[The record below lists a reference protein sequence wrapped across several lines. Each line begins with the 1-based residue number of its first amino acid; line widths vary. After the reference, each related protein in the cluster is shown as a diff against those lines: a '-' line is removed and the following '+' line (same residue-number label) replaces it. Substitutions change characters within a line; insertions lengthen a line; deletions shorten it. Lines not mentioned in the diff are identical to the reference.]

1 MNAEPSL
8 AAEFLLSASK
18 LRECPSDE
26 IAEVAF
32 VGRSNSGKSSTI
44 NCLTGIRQLAR
55 VSKTPGR
62 TQLINFFGTTE
73 GFRLVDLPG
82 YGYARANKRRQ
93 HEWGKAVDD
102 YLQRRTNLR
111 GVVLV
116 MDSRHPLQSFDI
128 QMIEWSE
135 MQELRLLVLLNK
147 ADKLKQ
153 RERVKNVRL
162 VEEKIEGQTNIDVL
176 LFSAVKK
183 TGMHEA
189 LVRIRTMANG

>member
-1 MNAEPSL
+1 MNAEPPL
-8 AAEFLLSASK
+8 AAEFLLSASQ
-18 LRECPSDE
+18 LQECPSDQ

-62 TQLINFFGTTE
+62 TQLINFFVTTE

-93 HEWGKAVDD
+93 LEWGKAVDD
-102 YLQRRTNLR
+102 YLQRRANLR

-116 MDSRHPLQSFDI
+116 MDSRHPLQSFDV
-128 QMIEWSE
+128 QMIQWSE

-162 VEEKIEGQTNIDVL
+162 VEEKIEGQANIDLL